1 MLTIRTY
8 EKKDWDA
15 IARIHDDARKI
26 ELDLA
31 GLQDAFLPLAV
42 AAEREDLFGYP
53 GLFVAESDGVVVGFA
68 ACTGEELAWLYVDPG
83 QRRRGIGR
91 SLIKHAFHT
100 FPGLHSIEVLK
111 GNTPAVSLYESMGF
125 AVIGTETGSMPG
137 NEDFTVEV
145 CCMERRLNL

>member
-15 IARIHDDARKI
+15 IARIHDDARRT
-26 ELDLA
+26 ELNLA
-31 GLQDAFLPLAV
+31 GLEDAFLPLAI

-53 GLFVAESDGVVVGFA
+53 GLFVAEADGAVAGFA
-68 ACTGEELAWLYVDPG
+68 ACTNEELAWLYVDPG
-83 QRRRGIGR
+83 QMRRGIGR
-91 SLIKHAFHT
+91 SLISHALNA
-100 FPGLHSIEVLK
+100 FPDIRSIEVLK

-125 AVIGTETGSMPG
+125 AVVGTETGRMPG

-145 CCMERRLNL
+145 CCMERR